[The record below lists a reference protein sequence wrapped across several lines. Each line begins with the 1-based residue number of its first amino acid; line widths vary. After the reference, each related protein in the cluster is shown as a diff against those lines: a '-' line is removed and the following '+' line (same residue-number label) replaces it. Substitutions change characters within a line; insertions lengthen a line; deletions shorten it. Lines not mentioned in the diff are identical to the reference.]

1 MWKRMN
7 IFSFNIFNVTIVI
20 SVKQKHFNSTVST
33 FYFKTVYHILNSKV
47 QIVKNIT
54 RFNNW
59 PRALWLPVFSNS
71 MTLDVLV
78 RLSRASS
85 IVSPSK
91 GRGIT
96 FVIRR
101 DLHFRKEKYSSA
113 SEARITEHIG
123 WRWEKVGFAV
133 LRPSEAFDLPEAVT
147 SQMSWGDDLNPS
159 VTGSAPQDDARHTR
173 EVQVSVSHPFSCKNH
188 S

>member
-7 IFSFNIFNVTIVI
+7 IFSFNIFNVTIVV

-71 MTLDVLV
+71 MTLDVLL
-78 RLSRASS
+78 RLSRSSS
-85 IVSPSK
+85 IVSLSK
-91 GRGIT
+91 GRGT
-96 FVIRR
+96 EDPFWWQVY
-101 DLHFRKEKYSSA
+101 FRKEKYSSK
-113 SEARITEHIG
+113 SEARIADHIG
-123 WRWEKVGFAV
+123 WRWGKIGFAV

-147 SQMSWGDDLNPS
+147 FQVSWGDDHSPS
-159 VTGSAPQDDARHTR
+159 VTGSTPQDDAPHTQSAG
-173 EVQVSVSHPFSCKNH
+173 EYLTYFEL
-188 S
+188 